1 MACIKETETS
11 KQKSKSVFPFVRNFD
26 QGQIRFYYP
35 FGNSPAEDFL
45 HHNVKTADPKVL
57 VLGCGDLRSCFYT
70 IWKHF
75 NPSAPT
81 SSKRFKSVSFTL
93 NDYIAAIIAR
103 NVVFLALCIQLP
115 QEDAEK
121 KKHLCAMWAIWYCH
135 ELYPN
140 HNKLLNSAL
149 ETVVNFSS
157 SLEQW
162 SSQSNPL
169 HKIVQFT
176 SSTTLDEVA
185 KVWKMWLYRKVRVK
199 SKSSMLIERGLW
211 RKSKGFL
218 NEELMLRMLHVFP
231 VTITKTEYDVL
242 EISGYTATGNC
253 YAEEVLDIPLPRNAN
268 TEINLTMF
276 EREDG
281 KYTAHYNLYPF
292 EGYFHSHQFTD
303 EFFDRI
309 IEFAKPKLLVSSE
322 KFLSKPF
329 LANSFQQFTMW
340 IESTSHILKRKKN
353 LISFNFCHQ
362 DAVAFCLHQMQKN
375 KASLDKDLPGKMP
388 SFDIIST
395 SNLIDHLGLPNML
408 LSCVPLLRAEG
419 LLITSSF
426 KIRFFHMTG
435 SEYLDMSFGLGCQLH
450 SVLLGVRCLG
460 YEGKFSSPIFMKPSP
475 PDPSNVSP
483 MKLNNITRI
492 FLWRKLPQVQKVI
505 ISQMPVTERGN
516 ITEGLVKLFN
526 VCSSSLL
533 HCGQI
538 VCTSNTTETA
548 IAFMEWFISGLDGGV
563 SDHSYWE
570 PLGAAL
576 KESIPAFLYCIQT
589 QMLLHGIH
597 VHLTFDETDCPI
609 CQQKKLSEA
618 LGYFSAI
625 VTVSGYGS
633 STYFL
638 AYLHRLKSL
647 KEPNELHIQAQEGKD
662 VYIFDCFHITA
673 CEENTKLQLNF
684 FAPLSLLNKGYCV
697 SIYTV
702 QKSPMF
708 LNVGRVEFTV
718 SLESLRNTWTEY
730 KFYPLAFELR
740 QETSVDLSLGRVTS
754 HQVYNGCKSET
765 KLKLSEDALSLPTS
779 QLKTKRVSSS
789 RVQINWGTLSFQLN
803 SAFPIDY
810 NEVKVSLSKKSSVLT
825 LSCTHQIHDFE
836 EDQPCF
842 IASPGNQLSL
852 VPINLDPDFLSRHAE
867 MQLTEQELSFISN
880 SSVEKMTPLLSAKLF
895 LKEVFVDTMT
905 KKVMAYEIHTDSP
918 KCLIVVNSLLF
929 DSNLRTLAV
938 DLAYCF
944 LDGCKE
950 SSLLY
955 TQWELFTD
963 RNKKVLTPE
972 CWRVMK
978 KLLTYFGKRTHGTV
992 QGRGQFKVLNDS
1004 MLGSFFTRAVF
1015 YYVSINPDERKVWS
1029 IGYEMPELSTSK
1041 PKCAYCY
1048 NSANSL
1054 FKCSKCQV
1062 ISYCSQRCEFLHQF
1076 LHERLCDHITKN
1088 SYNVHTH
1095 YPHSKRDDDQPET
1108 FSFEEMFRLM
1118 SESLKF

>member
-1 MACIKETETS
+1 MACSSSKEADTS
-11 KQKSKSVFPFVRNFD
+11 KLKSKSLFPFARNFV
-26 QGQIRFYYP
+26 QGEIRYYYP

-45 HHNVKTADPKVL
+45 YHCIKTADPKVL

-81 SSKRFKSVSFTL
+81 SSKRFKSVGFTL

-149 ETVVNFSS
+149 EMVVNFSS

-176 SSTTLDEVA
+176 SSSTLDEVA
-185 KVWKMWLYRKVRVK
+185 KLWKMWFFRKVQVK
-199 SKSSMLIERGLW
+199 SKDSMLKERSLW
-211 RKSKGFL
+211 QKSKSFS
-218 NEELMLRMLHVFP
+218 NEELKLRVRILYVFHNP
-231 VTITKTEYDVL
+231 IMEAEYDVV
-242 EISGYTATGNC
+242 ESSDYKETGNC

-303 EFFDRI
+303 KFFDRI
-309 IEFAKPKLLVSSE
+309 KEFAKPKLLVSSE

-340 IESTSHILKRKKN
+340 IQSTSHVLKSKKN

-362 DAVAFCLHQMQKN
+362 DAVAFSLHLMQK
-375 KASLDKDLPGKMP
+375 KEASLEKDLPGETL
-388 SFDIIST
+388 SFDVIST

-419 LLITSSF
+419 LLVTSSF
-426 KIRFFHMTG
+426 KTRFFHMTG
-435 SEYLDMSFGLGCQLH
+435 SEYLDISFGLGCQLH

-460 YEGKFSSPIFMKPSP
+460 YEGKFSNPVFMKPSP
-475 PDPSNVSP
+475 PDPSNVLP
-483 MKLNNITRI
+483 INFNNITRI
-492 FLWRKLPQVQKVI
+492 FLWRKLAKAQNI
-505 ISQMPVTERGN
+505 TISQLPATESGN

-533 HCGQI
+533 HCGDI
-538 VCTSNTTETA
+538 ACTLVSTETA
-548 IAFMEWFISGLDGGV
+548 IALMEWFISGLDGGV
-563 SDHSYWE
+563 SDHSFWE

-597 VHLTFDETDCPI
+597 VHLTFHETDCPI
-609 CQQKKLSEA
+609 CQQTKLNEV
-618 LGYFSAI
+618 LGFFSAI
-625 VTVSGYGS
+625 VTVSGHGS

-662 VYIFDCFHITA
+662 VHIFDCFHITA

-702 QKSPMF
+702 QKSFMF
-708 LNVGRVEFTV
+708 FNVGRVEFTV
-718 SLESLRNTWTEY
+718 SLASLRNTWTEY
-730 KFYPLAFELR
+730 KFYPQAFELR
-740 QETSVDLSLGRVTS
+740 QETSVNLSLGRVTS
-754 HQVYNGCKSET
+754 HQIFEGCRSET
-765 KLKLSEDALSLPTS
+765 KLKLSEDALSLLTS

-789 RVQINWGTLSFQLN
+789 RVQINWGTQSFQLD

-810 NEVKVSLSKKSSVLT
+810 KKVKVTVSKRSSILT
-825 LSCTHQIHDFE
+825 VSCTRQIYDLAE
-836 EDQPCF
+836 EEQPCF

-852 VPINLDPDFLSRHAE
+852 VPVDLNPEFLSSHAE
-867 MQLTEQELSFISN
+867 MQLTEQEVNIIT
-880 SSVEKMTPLLSAKLF
+880 SVEGMTPLLMAKFF
-895 LKEVFVDTMT
+895 LKEVFVDTT
-905 KKVMAYEIHTDSP
+905 KKIMAHEIHTDSP

-929 DSNLRTLAV
+929 DYNLCTSAV

-944 LDGCKE
+944 LNNSKE
-950 SSLLY
+950 SSLIY
-955 TQWELFTD
+955 AQWELFTD
-963 RNKKVLTPE
+963 RNKEEITPE
-972 CWRVMK
+972 CWGVIN
-978 KLLTYFGKRTHGTV
+978 KLLTYYGKRTHGTV
-992 QGRGQFKVLNDS
+992 QGQGQFKALNDN

-1015 YYVSINPDERKVWS
+1015 YYASIDPDERKVWS
-1029 IGYEMPELSTSK
+1029 SEYEIPELSTSK

-1048 NSANSL
+1048 NSTHIL

-1062 ISYCSQRCEFLHQF
+1062 ISYCSQRCEFLHRF

-1088 SYNVHTH
+1088 SYNVHT
-1095 YPHSKRDDDQPET
+1095 YFPYCTRDDD
-1108 FSFEEMFRLM
+1108 
-1118 SESLKF
+1118 